1 MLKGEAERQ
10 RLQREVLELEFHA
23 VKDQMQNVKNAD
35 ADMKRSEKLF
45 LNIFLDFV
53 NILVEVMNGC

>member
-10 RLQREVLELEFHA
+10 RLQREELELEFHA